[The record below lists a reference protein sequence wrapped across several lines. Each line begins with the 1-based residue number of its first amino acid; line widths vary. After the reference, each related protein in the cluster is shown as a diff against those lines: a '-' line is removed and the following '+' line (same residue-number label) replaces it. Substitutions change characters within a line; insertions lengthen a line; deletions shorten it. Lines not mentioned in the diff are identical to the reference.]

1 MKQNGWGVGLV
12 VWWETRGFTGAC
24 SWCGKVNSYNLL
36 RKEEWN
42 GIAFRNTMWP
52 WVGMQSLAP
61 RSGRFQGLSRTMQN
75 LGHMATQ
82 VFRDWKERLDLR
94 SEVSVLCQKGQL
106 LRYQWLGSRSLRE
119 WQLTYLTLR
128 WSTPKQRFFIRP
140 RLSIVMGPMGS
151 LFCVPDEDK

>member
-24 SWCGKVNSYNLL
+24 SWGWKVNSYKLL
-36 RKEEWN
+36 GKEERN

-61 RSGRFQGLSRTMQN
+61 RSGRFQGLRWERWACSRTMQN

-106 LRYQWLGSRSLRE
+106 LRYQWLGSRPLSE
-119 WQLTYLTLR
+119 WQLTHLTRR
-128 WSTPKQRFFIRP
+128 WSAPKQRFFMWP
-140 RLSIVMGPMGS
+140 RL
-151 LFCVPDEDK
+151 